1 MAQRSAF
8 NDAEPQLGETS
19 PSGAALRRAI
29 RLSYVAAIVWAI
41 GNALSSGMLL
51 IYLAQELGAQG
62 TAVSFLQSAP
72 ALLGLLRLFTPIV
85 ITRFHGTKRTC
96 LIWSAVAY
104 ALLFAVPTL
113 VAFAQQDEH
122 RRLSLGVLIG
132 LLCVHQLIEQVAT
145 VALWTWLAD
154 LVPRRIRGRYFARR
168 NMLQLVFIIP
178 TLLLSGEYIDRA
190 TKADRELAAPTLS
203 ASTAETTPRAKPL
216 APRPYAA
223 TIVVGAV
230 LLAASLVPLSA
241 IPAVEPKSRAAAW
254 SGHADRPSWRRL
266 VASLFDPASR
276 RLLLYGCWFSFFNGL
291 FLIAQNILPRG
302 VLGLGLAD
310 MNRMQTA
317 MRVGQIGVSAWAG
330 PWSDRRGNRP
340 VLVLCQLLV
349 GAAPLFY
356 FIASPNQPYWLY
368 GAWLLWSAY
377 AGINICLPN
386 LTLRLA
392 PPAER
397 SAHLA
402 TYHAL
407 TSLCFVVGS
416 LAGGYAF
423 DHFVPRSIALAG
435 GSLTKFQLF
444 FLLAFVLRSAGA
456 AIVASVPEPGAV
468 RWRDLLARSTSRE

>member
-1 MAQRSAF
+1 VAQRSAF
-8 NDAEPQLGETS
+8 NDAEPRLGEVA
-19 PSGAALRRAI
+19 PRGAALRRAI
-29 RLSYVAAIVWAI
+29 RLSYVAAIVWAV
-41 GNALSSGMLL
+41 GNVLSSGMLL

-85 ITRFHGTKRTC
+85 IARFHGTKRTC
-96 LIWSAVAY
+96 LIWSAAAY

-113 VAFAQQDEH
+113 VAFAQQGEH
-122 RRLSLGVLIG
+122 RRVALGVLIG

-154 LVPRRIRGRYFARR
+154 LVPRRIRGRYFSRR

-178 TLLLSGEYIDRA
+178 TLLLSGEYIDRE
-190 TKADRELAAPTLS
+190 TAAARVQAPS
-203 ASTAETTPRAKPL
+203 GAKPL
-216 APRPYAA
+216 VPKPLVPEPYAM

-230 LLAASLVPLSA
+230 LLAASLVPLGA
-241 IPAVEPKSRAAAW
+241 IPAVNSKS
-254 SGHADRPSWRRL
+254 HAPTSTVPVDQPAWRRL
-266 VASLFDPASR
+266 VASLFDPTAR

-407 TSLCFVVGS
+407 TSLCFVIGS

-423 DHFVPRSIALAG
+423 DHFVPRSIDLAG
-435 GSLTKFQLF
+435 WSLTKFQLY

-468 RWRDLLARSTSRE
+468 RWRDLLARKTSRE

>member
-1 MAQRSAF
+1 VAQRSAF
-8 NDAEPQLGETS
+8 NDAEPQLGEAA
-19 PSGAALRRAI
+19 PRGAALRRAI
-29 RLSYVAAIVWAI
+29 RLSYVAAIVWAV

-178 TLLLSGEYIDRA
+178 TLLLSGEYIDRE
-190 TKADRELAAPTLS
+190 TAAARVQAPS
-203 ASTAETTPRAKPL
+203 GAKPL
-216 APRPYAA
+216 VPKPLVPKPLVPEPYAT

-230 LLAASLVPLSA
+230 LLAASLVPLAA
-241 IPAVEPKSRAAAW
+241 IPAVDSKSHTAT
-254 SGHADRPSWRRL
+254 STIPIEQPSWRRL
-266 VASLFDPASR
+266 VASLFDPAAR

-435 GSLTKFQLF
+435 GSLTKFQLY